1 VQSTAS
7 RLLPNL
13 SGSISITNGTLVL
26 HRGTVQPKLYN
37 TTWEKGR
44 LENVEAKFD
53 IPQSLD
59 HPWTYTFA
67 ADSLEGDQ
75 PRGSIASS
83 GTVDLGEGSQVDARR
98 MTADCTL
105 TGEGVFTGGLGA
117 ALIPEST
124 PEDVR
129 QALGP
134 VLSKIDVKVKVA
146 DGRMTFERCDASGPI
161 ANLRLKP
168 AVDLTQTPAVLEVA
182 EGGAG
187 GAPGVIQ
194 VGVSK
199 RVANSVLVYLNPFFR
214 EAAGGQ
220 GGVTVHVQRLRAP
233 LAGRAVWAKA
243 LEAKGRVWAQAVLL
257 DRNDD
262 MNVLDPLPDNLAS
275 QLALLTGDDKRG
287 VPLDVDGPFAIGQG
301 AVSYG
306 PTATTVGETT
316 LMVQGT
322 TEFAG
327 DTIGATATLVGSPS
341 ITSLIQ
347 SGPSGI
353 TMPLTGTV
361 RKPQLGI
368 AQLKGNLSDEA
379 GRALADR
386 VAQQTVR
393 MRAKETQRQREKS
406 QRQVE
411 DILRPLE
418 PVPGSGPG
426 K

>member
-1 VQSTAS
+1 VQSTVS

-13 SGSISITNGTLVL
+13 SVSITITNATLVL

-37 TTWEKGR
+37 TTWQKGR
-44 LENVEAKFD
+44 LENVEAKID

-83 GTVDLGEGSQVDARR
+83 GTVDLGEGAQADVRR

-105 TGEGVFTGGLGA
+105 TGEGVYTGGLGA

-124 PEDVR
+124 PDDVR

-134 VLSKIDVKVKVA
+134 VLNKLDVKVKVA
-146 DGRMTFERCDASGPI
+146 DGRLTLERCDASGAI
-161 ANLRLKP
+161 ANLRLRP
-168 AVDLTQTPAVLEVA
+168 AVDLTQTPALLEVA
-182 EGGAG
+182 EGGS
-187 GAPGVIQ
+187 PSVIQ

-199 RVANSVLVYLNPFFR
+199 RVATSVLVYLNPFFR

-220 GGVTVHVQRLRAP
+220 GGVTVHVQRLRVP

-257 DRNDD
+257 DRNDE
-262 MNVLDPLPDNLAS
+262 MKVLEALPDNLAS
-275 QLALLTGDDKRG
+275 QLALLTGDEKKS
-287 VPLDVDGPFAIGQG
+287 VTLDVDGPFSIGQG
-301 AVSYG
+301 VVSDG

-316 LMVQGT
+316 LMIQGT

-327 DTIGATATLVGSPS
+327 DAINATAALVRSPG
-341 ITSLIQ
+341 ITSVIQ

-353 TMPLTGTV
+353 TIPLTGTV

-368 AQLKGNLSDEA
+368 SQLKGNLSDEA
-379 GRALADR
+379 AKAVADR
-386 VAQQTVR
+386 VEQQTLR

-418 PVPGSGPG
+418 PLPGGG
-426 K
+426 AAK